1 MRMRRASRC
10 VAPRKHR
17 KALEKRG
24 YRHPRISVFSV
35 CAVPLALGDPQE
47 RGVGF
52 LWHRGSLAT
61 GRSTLVGNAL
71 RPSRIART
79 GGKLPGM
86 KKPTTARRATVKKMD
101 SWQDLTASIRRFRD
115 ERDWSQFHTPK
126 NLAAAIA
133 IEAAELQE
141 QFLWKTDKEIERNL
155 KGGPKREAVVEE
167 IADVLMFALLLAD
180 RLDIDVAKAI
190 TDKLAANELKYP
202 VALARGNAR
211 KYTEL
216 REP

>member
-1 MRMRRASRC
+1 
-10 VAPRKHR
+10 
-17 KALEKRG
+17 
-24 YRHPRISVFSV
+24 
-35 CAVPLALGDPQE
+35 
-47 RGVGF
+47 
-52 LWHRGSLAT
+52 
-61 GRSTLVGNAL
+61 
-71 RPSRIART
+71 
-79 GGKLPGM
+79 M
-86 KKPTTARRATVKKMD
+86 KKPSTPRRATFKKMD
-101 SWQDLTASIRRFRD
+101 SWQDLMAAIRRFRD

-141 QFLWKTDKEIERNL
+141 QFLWKTDKEIDRNL
-155 KGGPKREAVVEE
+155 KAGPKREAVVEE

-180 RLDIDVAKAI
+180 RLEIDVSNAI

>member
-1 MRMRRASRC
+1 
-10 VAPRKHR
+10 
-17 KALEKRG
+17 
-24 YRHPRISVFSV
+24 
-35 CAVPLALGDPQE
+35 
-47 RGVGF
+47 
-52 LWHRGSLAT
+52 
-61 GRSTLVGNAL
+61 
-71 RPSRIART
+71 
-79 GGKLPGM
+79 M
-86 KKPTTARRATVKKMD
+86 KKPTTARRAQVKKMD
-101 SWQDLTASIRRFRD
+101 SWQAVIAEVRRFRD

-155 KGGPKREAVVEE
+155 KGGPKREAVVAE

-180 RLDIDVAKAI
+180 RLDIDVGKAI
-190 TDKLAANELKYP
+190 TDKLAGNELKYP

>member
-1 MRMRRASRC
+1 MA
-10 VAPRKHR
+10 A
-17 KALEKRG
+17 
-24 YRHPRISVFSV
+24 
-35 CAVPLALGDPQE
+35 
-47 RGVGF
+47 
-52 LWHRGSLAT
+52 
-61 GRSTLVGNAL
+61 
-71 RPSRIART
+71 
-79 GGKLPGM
+79 
-86 KKPTTARRATVKKMD
+86 
-101 SWQDLTASIRRFRD
+101 IRRFRD

-141 QFLWKTDKEIERNL
+141 QFLWKTDKEIDRNL
-155 KGGPKREAVVEE
+155 KAGPKREAVVEE

-180 RLDIDVAKAI
+180 RLEIDVSNAI

>member
-1 MRMRRASRC
+1 MK
-10 VAPRKHR
+10 KH
-17 KALEKRG
+17 
-24 YRHPRISVFSV
+24 
-35 CAVPLALGDPQE
+35 
-47 RGVGF
+47 
-52 LWHRGSLAT
+52 T
-61 GRSTLVGNAL
+61 AL
-71 RPSRIART
+71 RR
-79 GGKLPGM
+79 G
-86 KKPTTARRATVKKMD
+86 TVKKLD
-101 SWQDLTASIRRFRD
+101 SWASLTAAIRRFRD

-141 QFLWKTDKEIERNL
+141 QFLWKTDKEIDRNL
-155 KGGPKREAVVEE
+155 KAGPKREAVVEE

-190 TDKLAANELKYP
+190 AEKLAANELKYP

>member
-1 MRMRRASRC
+1 
-10 VAPRKHR
+10 
-17 KALEKRG
+17 
-24 YRHPRISVFSV
+24 
-35 CAVPLALGDPQE
+35 
-47 RGVGF
+47 
-52 LWHRGSLAT
+52 
-61 GRSTLVGNAL
+61 
-71 RPSRIART
+71 
-79 GGKLPGM
+79 M
-86 KKPTTARRATVKKMD
+86 KKATKPRRATRKKTD
-101 SWQDLTASIRRFRD
+101 SWQSLTAEVRRFRD
-115 ERDWSQFHTPK
+115 QREWSQFHTPK

-141 QFLWKTDKEIERNL
+141 RFLWRTDKEIERDL
-155 KGGPKREAVVEE
+155 EAVPKLQAVVEE

-180 RLDIDVAKAI
+180 RLDIDIGTAI

>member
-1 MRMRRASRC
+1 
-10 VAPRKHR
+10 
-17 KALEKRG
+17 
-24 YRHPRISVFSV
+24 
-35 CAVPLALGDPQE
+35 
-47 RGVGF
+47 
-52 LWHRGSLAT
+52 
-61 GRSTLVGNAL
+61 
-71 RPSRIART
+71 
-79 GGKLPGM
+79 M
-86 KKPTTARRATVKKMD
+86 KKPAKPRRSQGKKLD
-101 SWQDLTASIRRFRD
+101 SWPALIAEVRRFRD

-141 QFLWKTDKEIERNL
+141 LLLWKTDKEIERDL
-155 KGGPKREAVVEE
+155 TGAAKRQAVVEE

-180 RLDIDVAKAI
+180 RLDIDIGKAI
-190 TDKLAANELKYP
+190 TAKLAANEQKYP